1 MQKRE
6 LRRATCEKR
15 RGTTMVEF
23 AVVAPV
29 FFIFMFAAM
38 EFAHLNTLR
47 NTAHNAAYEAA
58 RAAVIPGA
66 NQAKAEAEAQRILAA
81 VGTRQFDIT
90 VTSIT
95 DASEEVT
102 VTIDIPYA
110 DNAIMIPWFT
120 GSVNIH
126 SETTLKTERY
136 TGIPGV

>member
-1 MQKRE
+1 
-6 LRRATCEKR
+6 
-15 RGTTMVEF
+15 MVEF

-58 RAAVIPGA
+58 RAAVVPGA
-66 NQAKAEAEAQRILAA
+66 DKSQAENEARRILTA
-81 VGTRQFDIT
+81 VGTRQFTIAVTDIT
-90 VTSIT
+90 DDSG
-95 DASEEVT
+95 EVK

-110 DNAIMIPWFT
+110 DNGLMIPWFT

-136 TGIPGV
+136 TGIPGI